1 MAVTDRTGDPAIFSP
16 QPEPGPTEAEM
27 LRRAVDLR
35 AELIAEQAETERRT
49 YYSPRMHERFLDAG
63 FYRIMVPRRYG
74 GHEFGF
80 PTFARLLV
88 ELGRGCV
95 STAWCLGLASAH
107 SLQVGSYFE
116 KRAQDEIFGDGGF
129 RAASVAAPTVVA
141 KEVESGWELTGTVA
155 YCSGIPYST
164 HFVGQAVPEG
174 VPPEEAENHLMLY
187 VAPRGVWTMLD
198 DWGDILG
205 LKGSGSQSIRFDG
218 GRIPKHWAIENT
230 AMINVD
236 VSDGTPGFALHG
248 NPLYCG
254 RSLGPFTIT
263 LAAVTVGG
271 GYNALDSYEEQL
283 RTRLTQVRP
292 FGPRLTDPDYQRWY
306 GWALARL
313 ATAEAALRRCAD
325 EHMELCE
332 RTASGGPAY
341 SEEDEHRVA
350 AIAREV
356 VVQVWE
362 TVEQVLF
369 RTVGSGVLRSG
380 SRFERVFRDLSIVA
394 SHRNTASRDGLAR
407 RLGQLHLGLG

>member
-1 MAVTDRTGDPAIFSP
+1 MSTSPAMFP
-16 QPEPGPTEAEM
+16 APPEPGRTPADM
-27 LRRAVDLR
+27 IGRAVDLR
-35 AELIAEQAETERRT
+35 ADLIAEQAEVENRT
-49 YYSPRMHERFLDAG
+49 YYSAEMHERFMDAG
-63 FYRIMVPRRYG
+63 FYRIMVPKRYG
-74 GHEFGF
+74 GYEFDF

-116 KRAQDEIFGDGGF
+116 KAAQDEIFGDGSF

-141 KEVESGWELTGTVA
+141 KDVEDAWELSGTVA

-174 VPPEEAENHLMLY
+174 VPPQEVEDRLMLF

-230 AMINVD
+230 HMIDVD
-236 VSDGTPGFALHG
+236 VSNGTPGYALHG

-254 RSLGPFTIT
+254 RALGPFTIT

-271 GYNALDSYEEQL
+271 GYNALDAYEEHL
-283 RTRLTQVRP
+283 RTRVTQVRP

-306 GWALARL
+306 GSALARL
-313 ATAEAALRRCAD
+313 ATAEAALLRCVD

-332 RTASGGPAY
+332 RNASGGPPY
-341 SEEDEHRVA
+341 SPEDEHRVA
-350 AIAREV
+350 AVAREIV
-356 VVQVWE
+356 IQVWE

-394 SHRNTASRDGLAR
+394 SHRNTAGRDGLAR
-407 RLGQLHLGLG
+407 RLGQLHLGLE